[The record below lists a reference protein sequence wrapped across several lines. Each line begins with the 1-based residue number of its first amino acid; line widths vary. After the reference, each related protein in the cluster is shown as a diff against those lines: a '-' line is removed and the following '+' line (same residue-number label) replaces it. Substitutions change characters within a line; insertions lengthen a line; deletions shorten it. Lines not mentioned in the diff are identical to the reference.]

1 MERTIRYAGK
11 DVTVL
16 WKPHLCIHSTKC
28 WKELSAVFMPQE
40 RTWIHP
46 DAADA
51 GAVRAQVRRCPSGAL
66 SLPPEDEA
74 AADTT
79 ADPQVEVT
87 ANGPLLVKGPV
98 QVKHPDGRIERKEGS
113 CALCRCGGSANKP
126 YCDGSHKRNGF
137 QG

>member
-28 WKELSAVFMPQE
+28 WKELSAVFTPQE

-51 GAVRAQVRRCPSGAL
+51 EAVRTQVRRCPSGAL
-66 SLPPEDEA
+66 SLPLEDEA
-74 AADTT
+74 AAGTT

-87 ANGPLLVKGPV
+87 SNGPLLVKGPV

>member
-1 MERTIRYAGK
+1 
-11 DVTVL
+11 
-16 WKPHLCIHSTKC
+16 CIHSTKC
-28 WKELSAVFMPQE
+28 WKELSAVFKPQE

-51 GAVRAQVRRCPSGAL
+51 ATVRAQVLRCPSGAL

-74 AADTT
+74 AAIN

-87 ANGPLLVKGPV
+87 SNGPLLVKGPV